1 MRSALLLGCCL
12 CLASGRTGVGQPL
25 TPAEEVGRFKLADGF
40 AAELVLAESEA
51 AENPYGK
58 FVALA
63 FDGRGRLW
71 TTTALEYP
79 VDGNENPEASRRLFA
94 AGGRDKVLVIDRPFG
109 ERPGPAR
116 VFADGLAIPLGVQPW
131 RDGAFV
137 QYGTEIRWY
146 RDADGDGRADGHQTV
161 LEGFGVQD
169 SHLFPHQFTRVP
181 GGWILVAQGLFNS
194 STVKRPGGLPFA
206 DGSKQARFDACKLAR
221 FKPDGS
227 AFELLTAGP
236 NNIWGLTISRL
247 GQTWIQEANDMGY
260 PIIPFEPG
268 GLYRTGSPDR
278 LQPYQPLCPPPLAPP
293 QMGGTGL
300 SGLAI
305 ADDLDGWPAPWGAG
319 AGSSADERVFY
330 VANPITNAIQ
340 SIIATRTGGRFTYRK
355 GPDLLTSADKC
366 FRPVAIQFGPDGC
379 LYVVDWYNKV
389 ISHNEVPRNHPDR
402 DRVRGRIWRIRH
414 ASQERRAPVAVADL
428 AVNELPAHLGAKNA
442 RIADLAWQEIIDRD
456 ARQLVPELRAMV
468 ADGKASPSAR
478 AGALWALEG
487 LGGVTPA
494 LLERLIEDTDADLR
508 REGIRVAGS
517 TCSEADFRRLAI
529 SRVDDPVPRVR
540 AAVGDALRRIPV
552 TEPDTVAMIVKFGRE
567 RLTGDPWAAYERN
580 FERYLARWALELHRG
595 QLTAFLDSP
604 AGRALPIEQRAFA
617 VLALE
622 PPAAAR
628 ALVRLLPDLPRP
640 LAEEEIRALAGQAD
654 QPEVA
659 AALEGMVQARS
670 TRSAT
675 LRTLLEFRTGLHPA
689 FLPIISRATGALLA
703 QDGSA
708 DDRKLALLLAGAFR
722 LRDLAPQV
730 SMLLGDAGA
739 DRELKRSAL
748 RCLREMGGMSAEV
761 GRTLLAATATDPALR
776 AELLAAWCESRDPA
790 TCRAVIDAWDV
801 LTFQERKAV
810 AAGLAR
816 HREGASAVVAAL
828 ASAAIEAGEVPL
840 ATVADMRS
848 VLRGDETLERLWKDL
863 TAGAPNVLRLS
874 GADAGAAATVS
885 LEGPFTVEAWV
896 NLEAPIDNGDSLLG
910 GAGRIDMNFHAG
922 RLRIWTK
929 PHGDVVVAKST
940 ITPET
945 WTHCAVTRD
954 ADGTCR
960 IFLDGEL
967 DAEGAVRDS
976 SRYPDLRIGTS
987 VHPGSGT
994 RGRMAEFRVWNRART
1009 ADEIRSDFDRSYQG
1023 ADERPAGLVA
1033 VHGGTSWGDLAG
1045 GARVEPAPDAPPLV
1059 TAAALAARAEKFDR
1073 FRTLARGAGD
1083 PAKGKLVFAARCLT
1097 CHQQGGQGGRIGP
1110 ALDGIGLTG
1119 VEAILRNV
1127 LTPSAAI
1134 EGGYRTFR
1142 VVTRDGRVL
1151 QGLLVSRDA
1160 EAIVLRQ
1167 LDTADIRIESGNVNQ
1182 ADFTPVSLMPEGLLE
1197 SLSPQEVTDL
1207 FAHLATLVPER
1218 P

>member
-402 DRVRGRIWRIRH
+402 DRVR
-414 ASQERRAPVAVADL
+414 
-428 AVNELPAHLGAKNA
+428 
-442 RIADLAWQEIIDRD
+442 
-456 ARQLVPELRAMV
+456 
-468 ADGKASPSAR
+468 
-478 AGALWALEG
+478 
-487 LGGVTPA
+487 
-494 LLERLIEDTDADLR
+494 
-508 REGIRVAGS
+508 
-517 TCSEADFRRLAI
+517 
-529 SRVDDPVPRVR
+529 
-540 AAVGDALRRIPV
+540 
-552 TEPDTVAMIVKFGRE
+552 
-567 RLTGDPWAAYERN
+567 
-580 FERYLARWALELHRG
+580 
-595 QLTAFLDSP
+595 
-604 AGRALPIEQRAFA
+604 
-617 VLALE
+617 
-622 PPAAAR
+622 
-628 ALVRLLPDLPRP
+628 
-640 LAEEEIRALAGQAD
+640 
-654 QPEVA
+654 
-659 AALEGMVQARS
+659 
-670 TRSAT
+670 
-675 LRTLLEFRTGLHPA
+675 
-689 FLPIISRATGALLA
+689 
-703 QDGSA
+703 
-708 DDRKLALLLAGAFR
+708 
-722 LRDLAPQV
+722 
-730 SMLLGDAGA
+730 
-739 DRELKRSAL
+739 
-748 RCLREMGGMSAEV
+748 
-761 GRTLLAATATDPALR
+761 
-776 AELLAAWCESRDPA
+776 
-790 TCRAVIDAWDV
+790 
-801 LTFQERKAV
+801 
-810 AAGLAR
+810 
-816 HREGASAVVAAL
+816 
-828 ASAAIEAGEVPL
+828 
-840 ATVADMRS
+840 
-848 VLRGDETLERLWKDL
+848 
-863 TAGAPNVLRLS
+863 
-874 GADAGAAATVS
+874 
-885 LEGPFTVEAWV
+885 
-896 NLEAPIDNGDSLLG
+896 
-910 GAGRIDMNFHAG
+910 
-922 RLRIWTK
+922 
-929 PHGDVVVAKST
+929 
-940 ITPET
+940 
-945 WTHCAVTRD
+945 
-954 ADGTCR
+954 
-960 IFLDGEL
+960 
-967 DAEGAVRDS
+967 
-976 SRYPDLRIGTS
+976 
-987 VHPGSGT
+987 
-994 RGRMAEFRVWNRART
+994 
-1009 ADEIRSDFDRSYQG
+1009 
-1023 ADERPAGLVA
+1023 
-1033 VHGGTSWGDLAG
+1033 
-1045 GARVEPAPDAPPLV
+1045 
-1059 TAAALAARAEKFDR
+1059 
-1073 FRTLARGAGD
+1073 
-1083 PAKGKLVFAARCLT
+1083 
-1097 CHQQGGQGGRIGP
+1097 
-1110 ALDGIGLTG
+1110 
-1119 VEAILRNV
+1119 
-1127 LTPSAAI
+1127 
-1134 EGGYRTFR
+1134 
-1142 VVTRDGRVL
+1142 
-1151 QGLLVSRDA
+1151 
-1160 EAIVLRQ
+1160 
-1167 LDTADIRIESGNVNQ
+1167 
-1182 ADFTPVSLMPEGLLE
+1182 
-1197 SLSPQEVTDL
+1197 
-1207 FAHLATLVPER
+1207 
-1218 P
+1218 